1 MNGRKASGFALMLL
15 VACLAA
21 SCRESAS
28 SGSGNPGAA
37 TSGQAVGNA
46 AAGAKTFRIA
56 TLTWV
61 GYAPIYLAKEK
72 RFFEGISVEPILIE
86 DTSSRRAALT
96 SGDVVASTDI
106 VDSFTN
112 ALAAG
117 VPAKAVLKLDDSMG
131 GDGIVVK
138 KEIGSIKD
146 LRGKTVAYPDGQPS
160 HFFLLKLLEDA
171 GLKRQ
176 DIKASPME
184 SADQAGAAFVSGSVD
199 AAVTWEPFLSKA
211 GALPNGKI
219 LTTSRE
225 QPGLIVDIFTV
236 RTDYLERNPDV
247 VKAFL
252 QGWFKAVE
260 YWKRNPAD
268 ANRIMARAMK
278 LDQAEFEGMIK
289 GIRYSDLADNREFFR
304 PSQGGTS
311 KFVQLATLANKLWA
325 REGVIKNPVDP
336 VRGDGSEIVLSM
348 NQ

>member
-1 MNGRKASGFALMLL
+1 MILT
-15 VACLAA
+15 ACLAA
-21 SCRESAS
+21 SCRETPSSTAGTTDAS
-28 SGSGNPGAA
+28 TSSQRT
-37 TSGQAVGNA
+37 TSGG
-46 AAGAKTFRIA
+46 GAPKNFRIA

-72 RFFEGISVEPILIE
+72 GFFEGISVEPVLIE

-138 KEIGSIKD
+138 KQIASVKD
-146 LRGKTVAYPDGQPS
+146 LRGKTIAYPDGQPS
-160 HFFLLKLLEDA
+160 HFFLLKLLGDA

-199 AAVTWEPFLSKA
+199 AAVTWEPFLSQA
-211 GALPNGKI
+211 AALPNGKI

-225 QPGLIVDIFTV
+225 EPGLIVDIFIV
-236 RTDYLERNPDV
+236 RNDYLQKNPDV
-247 VKAFL
+247 VKAFI
-252 QGWFKAVE
+252 QGWFKAID
-260 YWKRNPAD
+260 YWKTNPQD
-268 ANRIMARAMK
+268 ANRIMAGAMK
-278 LDQAEFEGMIK
+278 L
-289 GIRYSDLADNREFFR
+289 
-304 PSQGGTS
+304 SQG
-311 KFVQLATLANKLWA
+311 
-325 REGVIKNPVDP
+325 E
-336 VRGDGSEIVLSM
+336 
-348 NQ
+348 

>member
-1 MNGRKASGFALMLL
+1 MNGRTASRLAVLL
-15 VACLAA
+15 VVTCLAI
-21 SCRESAS
+21 SCRESTR
-28 SGSGNPGAA
+28 SGPANPGAE
-37 TSGQAVGNA
+37 TSGKGQANVAG
-46 AAGAKTFRIA
+46 GAKTFRVA

-72 RFFEGISVEPILIE
+72 GFFEGIDVEPVLIE

-117 VPAKAVLKLDDSMG
+117 VPAKVVLKLDDSMG

-138 KEIGSIKD
+138 KQIGSIKD
-146 LRGKTVAYPDGQPS
+146 LRGRTVAYPDGQPS

-171 GLKRQ
+171 GLTSK

-236 RTDYLERNPDV
+236 RNDYLEQNPDV
-247 VKAFL
+247 VKAFIK
-252 QGWFKAVE
+252 GWFKAIE
-260 YWKRNPAD
+260 YWKQNPAD
-268 ANRIMARAMK
+268 ADRIMAKAMK
-278 LDQAEFEGMIK
+278 LDRGEFEKMIK
-289 GIRYSDLADNREFFR
+289 GIRYSDLAENHGFFG
-304 PSQGGTS
+304 PSAGGSS
-311 KFVQLATLANKLWA
+311 KFIQLATLANKLWT

-336 VRGDGSEIVLSM
+336 IKADGSRIVLSM
-348 NQ
+348 RQ

>member
-1 MNGRKASGFALMLL
+1 MNGRKVSTIALVILT
-15 VACLAA
+15 ACLAA
-21 SCRESAS
+21 SCGETPS
-28 SGSGNPGAA
+28 STAGTSSQAT
-37 TSGQAVGNA
+37 TSGG
-46 AAGAKTFRIA
+46 GATKNFRIA

-72 RFFEGISVEPILIE
+72 GFFEGISVEPVLIE

-138 KEIGSIKD
+138 KQIASIKD

-160 HFFLLKLLEDA
+160 HFFLLKLLGDA

-176 DIKASPME
+176 DIEASPME

-199 AAVTWEPFLSKA
+199 AAVTWEPFLSQA
-211 GALPNGKI
+211 AALPNGKI

-225 QPGLIVDIFTV
+225 EPGLIVDIFTV
-236 RTDYLERNPDV
+236 RNDYLQKNPEV
-247 VKAFL
+247 VKAFI
-252 QGWFKAVE
+252 QGWFKAID
-260 YWKRNPAD
+260 YWKKNPAD
-268 ANRIMARAMK
+268 ANKIMAGAMK
-278 LDQAEFEGMIK
+278 LSQGEFERMIK
-289 GIRYSDLADNREFFR
+289 GIQYSDLGNNRDFFGAVA
-304 PSQGGTS
+304 GGS
-311 KFVQLATLANKLWA
+311 KFIRLASLANTIWA
-325 REGVIKNPVDP
+325 REGVIKNPVNP
-336 VRGDGSEIVLSM
+336 AGADGSTIVMSM
-348 NQ
+348 Q